1 MLYFHSF
8 LLLYLLLMKNRKL
21 IKIKAVLQKDVSS
34 GILENNFLG
43 NIEKISKKTSDVK
56 LFLDFFQYI

>member
-21 IKIKAVLQKDVSS
+21 IEIKAVLQKHVSS